1 MKRTHSVD
9 LVFALALLVVFTASM
24 LLALLAGA
32 RVYRGVADALK
43 ESYAERSCLS
53 YIAAKLRHADTA
65 GAASLICFG
74 DGDALLLTET
84 IDGDEYGTVIYLYGG
99 MVRELFTQMPLAFGP
114 ETGSEVLPA
123 QNLRFSWLRKNL
135 LRVECRGENGG
146 TAGVDVCLR
155 AETEGA
161 LP

>member
-1 MKRTHSVD
+1 MKRPHSVD
-9 LVFALALLVVFTASM
+9 LVFALALLGVFAASM

-32 RVYRGVADALK
+32 RVYRGVADRLE

-53 YIAAKLRHADTA
+53 YVAAKLRHADTA
-65 GAASLICFG
+65 GAVSLIPFG

-84 IDGDEYGTVIYLYGG
+84 IDGDEYGTVIYLYQG

-123 QNLRFSWLRKNL
+123 QSLRFAWLSGNL
-135 LRVECRGENGG
+135 LRVECRGEGG
-146 TAGVDVCLR
+146 STAGVDVALR
-155 AETEGA
+155 ADNEEA